1 MDMTFGDLLNLY
13 KERQEERESQ
23 RQGLDIKLAW
33 GGIARRLD
41 IDRPKLDAWQK
52 GSYKPESRK
61 KDGKKNAVDERKNAF
76 DEVQKLAE
84 FFELTKEETVDFCN
98 AAGFDRFN
106 DLLNLYKER
115 QQERESQRQS
125 RDIKLAWGGIA
136 RRLDIDRPKL
146 DAWQKGSYKPES
158 RKKDGKKNAFDEV
171 QRLAQ
176 FFELT
181 EEETVEFVRAAGFD
195 SSDLDD
201 GDSTKPAEEPKIV
214 YYFGIKALLTK
225 KQKKKLAKLI
235 KQIYDIFPESSRTL
249 KVEIEGGMT
258 DEQLRKMIEDI
269 REISDDPEI
278 TLSMKEEE
286 E

>member
-1 MDMTFGDLLNLY
+1 MDMTFGDLLNFY
-13 KERQEERESQ
+13 KERQEKRESQ
-23 RQGLDIKLAW
+23 RQGRDIELTW
-33 GGIARRLD
+33 DSISQSLTIAPQNLF
-41 IDRPKLDAWQK
+41 AWQTD
-52 GSYKPESRK
+52 SAKPESRK
-61 KDGKKNAVDERKNAF
+61 TDGMKNAVDERKNAF
-76 DEVQKLAE
+76 DDVQKIAQ

-195 SSDLDD
+195 PDDLDD
-201 GDSTKPAEEPKIV
+201 GDSTNPTDEPKIL

-269 REISDDPEI
+269 RDISDDPEI